1 LALELIQSQTGEAHL
16 SRDRHGVIEIPFSK
30 NLDGLKSLDSKKERT
45 LPTPSSLRE
54 KATVDLFSAEE
65 NSQCAL
71 EKSAGE

>member
-1 LALELIQSQTGEAHL
+1 
-16 SRDRHGVIEIPFSK
+16 VIEIPFSK
-30 NLDGLKSLDSKKERT
+30 NLDGLKSLDSKKERV
-45 LPTPSSLRE
+45 LSTPSSFRE